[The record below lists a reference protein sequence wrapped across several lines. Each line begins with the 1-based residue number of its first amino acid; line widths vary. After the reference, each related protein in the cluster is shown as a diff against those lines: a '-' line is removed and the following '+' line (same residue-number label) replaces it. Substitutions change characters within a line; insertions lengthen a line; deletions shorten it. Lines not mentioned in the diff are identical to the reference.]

1 MNKRSNINGMRARL
15 DGSLHRMGRRAS
27 FAIVLG
33 ATLSLAGP
41 IAGTAFAAGPTGPLS
56 LTDGFRSASYQ
67 AKKSKP
73 KAAETAIVRIAKR
86 PLDRTGRFWGA
97 GFGDGYHACHGS
109 GLRPGADL
117 PPVSSH
123 ASRRNLQTFS
133 ASGCGTYYDQFDN
146 QSWTQTC
153 DCESG
158 SCESGGCESG
168 GCGGTHWQSV
178 QPMASADS
186 TFTANDDVVA
196 GPSHDAFGQV
206 LAMDAPI
213 DGWDELMTP
222 SPKQL
227 TAPGKMSGSLTSV
240 PTRLPSVP
248 APATTMQPVR
258 LPVPR
263 RDHEAGRTAERV
275 ATQRPDRVAEVPDW
289 LKQSAESIQTNPFV
303 R

>member
-1 MNKRSNINGMRARL
+1 MNKRSNITGMPAWL
-15 DGSLHRMGRRAS
+15 DGSLHRMGRRVTY
-27 FAIVLG
+27 AIVLG
-33 ATLSLAGP
+33 TTLSLAGP
-41 IAGTAFAAGPTGPLS
+41 IAGTVFAAGPTGPLS
-56 LTDGFRSASYQ
+56 LTDGFRIVSYQ
-67 AKKSKP
+67 ARKSKP

-133 ASGCGTYYDQFDN
+133 ASGCVTYYDQFDN

-158 SCESGGCESG
+158 GCESG
-168 GCGGTHWQSV
+168 GCVGTHWQSV
-178 QPMASADS
+178 QPMASVDP
-186 TFTANDDVVA
+186 TVTANDDMVA
-196 GPSHDAFGQV
+196 GPSNDAFGQV
-206 LAMDAPI
+206 LAIDAPI
-213 DGWDELMTP
+213 EGWDELITP

-240 PTRLPSVP
+240 PTRLPPVP
-248 APATTMQPVR
+248 APATTMQPTR
-258 LPVPR
+258 LPAPR
-263 RDHEAGRTAERV
+263 RDHEAGRTADRE
-275 ATQRPDRVAEVPDW
+275 ATQRPDRVAEIPDW
-289 LKQSAESIQTNPFV
+289 FKKSAESIQANPFV